1 MIAPR
6 RSSHSSDR
14 VDEPHTGLVA
24 VAEHARTAA
33 RTGRRPQGPA
43 ASQRT
48 SGTALRCRLVSFRT
62 PPADQ
67 KACEASCT
75 SPGGPPGAPE
85 PARAQGGRRRRPPA
99 SGPSAFNELTELWK
113 VTELGFPLVVD
124 STTVAPAPVVTSPL
138 AYGAPVVTSPYDD
151 DDSFEQFIDDGD
163 GDDIVDPVVLAA
175 AAAANRAISPRTSSE
190 WLAQATAAA
199 AIAAA
204 AAPVAIPPDDDSSDY
219 ITDFCPPSRGM

>member
-14 VDEPHTGLVA
+14 VDEPHAGLVA

-62 PPADQ
+62 PPADR

-85 PARAQGGRRRRPPA
+85 PARAQGGRRRWPPA
-99 SGPSAFNELTELWK
+99 SGPSAFNEVTELWK
-113 VTELGFPLVVD
+113 VTELGFPLVVEIVLQG
-124 STTVAPAPVVTSPL
+124 TIKAKEERRGTPAGGFAVAWICWHIARSALFPL
-138 AYGAPVVTSPYDD
+138 APDSRAMCQYIRVPSSTCPRGAP
-151 DDSFEQFIDDGD
+151 G
-163 GDDIVDPVVLAA
+163 A
-175 AAAANRAISPRTSSE
+175 
-190 WLAQATAAA
+190 
-199 AIAAA
+199 
-204 AAPVAIPPDDDSSDY
+204 
-219 ITDFCPPSRGM
+219 

>member
-14 VDEPHTGLVA
+14 ADEPHTGLVA
-24 VAEHARTAA
+24 VVAEHARTAA

-62 PPADQ
+62 PPADR

-99 SGPSAFNELTELWK
+99 LGPSAFNEVTELWK
-113 VTELGFPLVVD
+113 VAELGFPLVDEKAAV
-124 STTVAPAPVVTSPL
+124 SRPRARL
-138 AYGAPVVTSPYDD
+138 GAS
-151 DDSFEQFIDDGD
+151 
-163 GDDIVDPVVLAA
+163 
-175 AAAANRAISPRTSSE
+175 
-190 WLAQATAAA
+190 A
-199 AIAAA
+199 AITKKKWFLYAWC
-204 AAPVAIPPDDDSSDY
+204 VKFHTVLS
-219 ITDFCPPSRGM
+219 FF

>member
-14 VDEPHTGLVA
+14 VDEPHAGLVA

-62 PPADQ
+62 PPADR
-67 KACEASCT
+67 KVCEASCT

-99 SGPSAFNELTELWK
+99 SGPSAFNEVTELWK
-113 VTELGFPLVVD
+113 VTELGFPLVAKLSFAVVVVARKKFCCRREIPGALEMR
-124 STTVAPAPVVTSPL
+124 TV
-138 AYGAPVVTSPYDD
+138 
-151 DDSFEQFIDDGD
+151 
-163 GDDIVDPVVLAA
+163 IVDFPNLFFLRPALFSLARGYRRGLKVLR
-175 AAAANRAISPRTSSE
+175 NGYISFFLRPALFRLCDLLTCSG
-190 WLAQATAAA
+190 
-199 AIAAA
+199 I
-204 AAPVAIPPDDDSSDY
+204 
-219 ITDFCPPSRGM
+219 